1 MEAEPA
7 KRPRV
12 DNGESSSSQNGPFG
26 SGDAKERHL
35 SAGQTQAVTRA
46 IRGSVL
52 GLRRGFRGCTIWFT
66 GLSGAGK
73 TTLGTFSGIDVVE
86 VCKVFW
92 NDFKFDDMS
101 NEQVLEKSVLLLW
114 SSLAS

>member
-1 MEAEPA
+1 MEGEPA
-7 KRPRV
+7 KKPRV
-12 DNGESSSSQNGPFG
+12 DSDVVPGPSQNGA
-26 SGDAKERHL
+26 SGESKERHL

-73 TTLGTFSGIDVVE
+73 TTLGEFVKRELLDHID
-86 VCKVFW
+86 
-92 NDFKFDDMS
+92 NQDRYR
-101 NEQVLEKSVLLLW
+101 
-114 SSLAS
+114 

>member
-7 KRPRV
+7 KKPRV

-73 TTLGTFSGIDVVE
+73 TTLGTFSGNECTVE
-86 VCKVFW
+86 VRQ
-92 NDFKFDDMS
+92 NGLLEMLS
-101 NEQVLEKSVLLLW
+101 NLMILAASKLESQSYFCGLR
-114 SSLAS
+114 